1 VHRSERSYDV
11 HQELALTQQE
21 LAHQRAESRRK
32 SARMDK
38 VEALVAEAYK
48 ELEASLK
55 REQSLREKLAT
66 NDRRWK
72 EEVEALMQ
80 QLPIPNEQE
89 ILLFQGR
96 DVPLPGTGF
105 ENVPLPGTGFEDVP
119 LPGTGFE
126 NVPLPGTGFEN
137 VPLPGTGFE
146 NVPLPGTGFEDVPL
160 PGTGPGGLW
169 MGF

>member
-1 VHRSERSYDV
+1 MHAHIPPLNFHFQAATRGSGLKQPSRAKRMHRPDDV
-11 HQELALTQQE
+11 RRELALAHQE

-32 SARMDK
+32 SARMDE

-89 ILLFQGR
+89 EQEQVFSSSLEQQRQVRLSADPDDDAEVSGSVI
-96 DVPLPGTGF
+96 
-105 ENVPLPGTGFEDVP
+105 
-119 LPGTGFE
+119 
-126 NVPLPGTGFEN
+126 
-137 VPLPGTGFE
+137 
-146 NVPLPGTGFEDVPL
+146 
-160 PGTGPGGLW
+160 
-169 MGF
+169 

>member
-1 VHRSERSYDV
+1 MHRSERSYDV

-89 ILLFQGR
+89 EQEQISPTVAPPWMQQLPISNRGR
-96 DVPLPGTGF
+96 FSPPPSSSSWRLVPG
-105 ENVPLPGTGFEDVP
+105 
-119 LPGTGFE
+119 
-126 NVPLPGTGFEN
+126 
-137 VPLPGTGFE
+137 
-146 NVPLPGTGFEDVPL
+146 
-160 PGTGPGGLW
+160 
-169 MGF
+169 

>member
-1 VHRSERSYDV
+1 MLGNPSEEDAGAPLVRRAPGAG
-11 HQELALTQQE
+11 ALTQQE

-80 QLPIPNEQE
+80 QEQLPIPNEQE
-89 ILLFQGR
+89 EQEQIFSSSLEQQRQVRLSADPDDDAEVSGS
-96 DVPLPGTGF
+96 VI
-105 ENVPLPGTGFEDVP
+105 
-119 LPGTGFE
+119 
-126 NVPLPGTGFEN
+126 
-137 VPLPGTGFE
+137 
-146 NVPLPGTGFEDVPL
+146 
-160 PGTGPGGLW
+160 
-169 MGF
+169 

>member
-1 VHRSERSYDV
+1 MHRPYDV

-32 SARMDK
+32 SARMDE

-89 ILLFQGR
+89 EQEQVFSSSLEQQRQVRLSADPDDDAEVSGSVI
-96 DVPLPGTGF
+96 
-105 ENVPLPGTGFEDVP
+105 
-119 LPGTGFE
+119 
-126 NVPLPGTGFEN
+126 
-137 VPLPGTGFE
+137 
-146 NVPLPGTGFEDVPL
+146 
-160 PGTGPGGLW
+160 
-169 MGF
+169 

>member
-1 VHRSERSYDV
+1 MGVTSRRHI
-11 HQELALTQQE
+11 AITQQE

-89 ILLFQGR
+89 EQSEQIFSNR
-96 DVPLPGTGF
+96 GTSQSLDAATPHLQPWQIF
-105 ENVPLPGTGFEDVP
+105 SSSLEQQLEARPWINTQPWLE
-119 LPGTGFE
+119 
-126 NVPLPGTGFEN
+126 
-137 VPLPGTGFE
+137 
-146 NVPLPGTGFEDVPL
+146 
-160 PGTGPGGLW
+160 
-169 MGF
+169 